1 MIDGPDEFAVSTND
15 FRQRSS
21 PGPLHFKR
29 SGVKELAL
37 WWLAGMFNFLSNIE
51 FSLGANVA
59 HRRQP
64 ARRLYLRAMGIAHGR
79 HVFIGPHFHVRCPA
93 NLTLGERCGIGS
105 YARIWNYAPV
115 KLGDDFLSA
124 AGLTIN
130 SGGHDVSTMVPF
142 SKPVSIGDRVWCG
155 VNVTILAGVTIGD
168 DVVIGAGSV
177 VTEDLPSN
185 VVAVG
190 VPARVVRT
198 IERDPEKYW
207 RPRWA

>member
-1 MIDGPDEFAVSTND
+1 MTNSPDEIAVPAD
-15 FRQRSS
+15 GFMRRALFRPMR
-21 PGPLHFKR
+21 FKGA
-29 SGVKELAL
+29 GVKRLVL
-37 WWLAGMFNFLSNIE
+37 WWLSGVFNFLSDIE
-51 FSLGANVA
+51 FSLGANAA
-59 HRRQP
+59 HRLQP
-64 ARRLYLRAMGIAHGR
+64 VRRLYLRTMGIAHGR
-79 HVFIGPHFHVRCPA
+79 NVFIGSHLHVRCPE

-115 KLGDDFLSA
+115 RIGDDFLSA

-130 SGGHDVSTMVPF
+130 SGGHDVSTMAPF

-177 VTEDLPSN
+177 VTEDLPCS

-190 VPARVVRT
+190 VPARAVRA
-198 IERDPEKYW
+198 IERDLEKFW